1 MSKDRGRKWDGKSR
15 VSNDK
20 YRKRF
25 NEITW
30 KNMDE
35 IAAEISK
42 DANAWIKGYK
52 KWKKQ
57 GIIDDKIKLKD
68 LKKINLNEKY
78 NAEKDV
84 KKIIK
89 NAN

>member
-1 MSKDRGRKWDGKSR
+1 MQFFRIDDSIVFIYVGGSIMSKEKGRQWDGKSR

-57 GIIDDKIKLKD
+57 NDK
-68 LKKINLNEKY
+68 
-78 NAEKDV
+78 
-84 KKIIK
+84 
-89 NAN
+89 

>member
-1 MSKDRGRKWDGKSR
+1 MSKGKGRQWDGKSR
-15 VSNDK
+15 VSNDT
-20 YRKRF
+20 YRKRW
-25 NEITW
+25 NEIF
-30 KNMDE
+30 KKKDPDE
-35 IAAEISK
+35 P
-42 DANAWIKGYK
+42 DPNWIEGYN